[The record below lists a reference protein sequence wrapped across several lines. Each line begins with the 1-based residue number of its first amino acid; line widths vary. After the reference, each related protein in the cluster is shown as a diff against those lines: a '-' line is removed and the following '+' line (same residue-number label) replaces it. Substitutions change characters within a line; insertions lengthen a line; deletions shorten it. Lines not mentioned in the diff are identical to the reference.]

1 MTNSQPTFPAP
12 PRDLPQRLN
21 PFNPYHYV
29 LLTYWVFCCPSA
41 FHHYLY
47 QGSPLVY
54 RSRGF
59 QRFWRGWRVPA
70 YRRLY
75 LMLPIALIVALLL
88 ALVGLWFYRQ
98 GMTAGHT
105 SWVNSVAISGNGQ
118 VMVTA
123 AGDRFERVQIV
134 SSDSTLKVWNLAEGK
149 ELHTLRGH
157 ETSINAV
164 DITTDGKIAVSGGRD
179 RTLKVWDLD
188 QGKTLK
194 TLTGHR
200 GWISNLA
207 ILPNQ
212 SQVISASVDNT
223 LKLWNLDTGE
233 NITTFSSHEKPV
245 LALALSQDGSQL
257 VSGSEDQTVKIWDIA
272 RGELQQTLRGH
283 QGWVN
288 QVVFTPDLPTSAPL
302 SDPTSAGLPS
312 ARFSDRRVISAA
324 TDQQIK
330 VWDLSLGQ
338 EMATLTGHTSTI
350 NALAVSADGHYLVSA
365 SADRTLKVWDLQN
378 NQLLHTLTGH
388 QGWVTDLALTPQ
400 GKIISGSS
408 DRTAKIWDLATGQ
421 LEHTLTGHQSW
432 VRTVS
437 ATPDGERVIS
447 TGFERFP
454 KLWAV
459 NTGTE
464 VPLAAL
470 RNQQFLFNF
479 VFASCASGAAM
490 AVVGAMAIVL
500 ALGFV
505 VAGGAGAF
513 AASLLITVGNS
524 LLLSGALILLDRF
537 RNNPSFREQF
547 SAEVLVIVLYL
558 LLGTMLGLTLGAA
571 SGLSG
576 RRGLGVF
583 SSLLFILVIGFASAV
598 VTITLFTA
606 AISIRGRVLPAV
618 STFRTVG
625 ILFNGMVAVGAFRL
639 PIYLGEFLWSLV
651 TWGRGKDHGI
661 LWDELLVFPLP
672 GGGLFLKK
680 QLQLDPLLGLEKCL
694 AVMINPWQ
702 RLIAQRILFDYLD
715 RHPSPIKLLYT
726 WLENPTLNN
735 YFYPPINSQDWQL
748 LSTKKQI
755 LLRELGHIA
764 HESEAGLIPLLTGW
778 QRRSKVTPLSQLCAL
793 LYTLNIFDPQKLGQ
807 KTGQKLDQF
816 SETSSY
822 LSHLS
827 TSIEPLPYPGG
838 PELNQ
843 AFHLLGEFLSYTTI
857 EDFQRLPPPEIT
869 NSLELDF
876 LDRIQ
881 QLLQIKTKIATLT
894 SPTNSPNSSQ
904 ALLSVIQALQA
915 RQSRPITTPEA
926 QLLAQVIQQW
936 QEIILSLG
944 ESADS

>member
-1 MTNSQPTFPAP
+1 MTNFQPTFPKS

-59 QRFWRGWRVPA
+59 QRFWRGWGVPA

-134 SSDSTLKVWNLAEGK
+134 SSDSTLKVWNLSEGK

-179 RTLKVWDLD
+179 RTLKVWDLNR
-188 QGKTLK
+188 GKNLK

-200 GWISNLA
+200 GWISKLA

-212 SQVISASVDNT
+212 SQVISGSVDNT

-257 VSGSEDQTVKIWDIA
+257 VSGSEDQTVKIWDLV

-288 QVVFTPDLPTSAPL
+288 QVVFTPTGL
-302 SDPTSAGLPS
+302 SN
-312 ARFSDRRVISAA
+312 RRVISAA

-350 NALAVSADGHYLVSA
+350 NALAVSTDGNYLVSA
-365 SADRTLKVWDLQN
+365 SSDRTLKVWDLQN

-408 DRTAKIWDLATGQ
+408 DRTAKIWDLATGR

-459 NTGTE
+459 NSGTE

-479 VFASCASGAAM
+479 VFASCASGAGM

-505 VAGGAGAF
+505 IASGVGTFG
-513 AASLLITVGNS
+513 ASLLITMGNS

-547 SAEVLVIVLYL
+547 SAEILIIVLYL

-583 SSLLFILVIGFASAV
+583 SSLLFTIVIGFASAV

-606 AISIRGRVLPAV
+606 AISIRGRVLPAL

-625 ILFNGMVAVGAFRL
+625 ILFNCMVAVGAFRL
-639 PIYLGEFLWSLV
+639 PIYLGEFLWSLL

-680 QLQLDPLLGLEKCL
+680 QLQLNPLLGLEKCL

-702 RLIAQRILFDYLD
+702 RSIAQRILFDYLD

-726 WLENPTLNN
+726 WLENPALNN
-735 YFYPPINSQDWQL
+735 YFYPPINPQDWQL
-748 LSTKKQI
+748 LSTKKQV

-764 HESEAGLIPLLTGW
+764 ESEAGLIRLLTGW

-793 LYTLNIFDPQKLGQ
+793 LYTLNTSDTQKLGQ
-807 KTGQKLDQF
+807 IIDQALDF
-816 SETSSY
+816 SN
-822 LSHLS
+822 LSI
-827 TSIEPLPYPGG
+827 SILQRRGYANDPLPYPGG
-838 PELNQ
+838 QELTQ
-843 AFHLLGEFLSYTTI
+843 AFHLLGEFLTYTTM
-857 EDFQRLPPPEIT
+857 EDFQHLTSPEIT
-869 NSLELDF
+869 NSLALDF

-894 SPTNSPNSSQ
+894 NPTNSPNSLP

-915 RQSRPITTPEA
+915 QQSHPIATPEA

-944 ESADS
+944 ESAGS

>member
-1 MTNSQPTFPAP
+1 
-12 PRDLPQRLN
+12 
-21 PFNPYHYV
+21 
-29 LLTYWVFCCPSA
+29 
-41 FHHYLY
+41 
-47 QGSPLVY
+47 
-54 RSRGF
+54 
-59 QRFWRGWRVPA
+59 
-70 YRRLY
+70 
-75 LMLPIALIVALLL
+75 
-88 ALVGLWFYRQ
+88 
-98 GMTAGHT
+98 
-105 SWVNSVAISGNGQ
+105 
-118 VMVTA
+118 
-123 AGDRFERVQIV
+123 
-134 SSDSTLKVWNLAEGK
+134 
-149 ELHTLRGH
+149 
-157 ETSINAV
+157 
-164 DITTDGKIAVSGGRD
+164 
-179 RTLKVWDLD
+179 
-188 QGKTLK
+188 
-194 TLTGHR
+194 
-200 GWISNLA
+200 
-207 ILPNQ
+207 
-212 SQVISASVDNT
+212 
-223 LKLWNLDTGE
+223 
-233 NITTFSSHEKPV
+233 
-245 LALALSQDGSQL
+245 
-257 VSGSEDQTVKIWDIA
+257 
-272 RGELQQTLRGH
+272 
-283 QGWVN
+283 
-288 QVVFTPDLPTSAPL
+288 
-302 SDPTSAGLPS
+302 
-312 ARFSDRRVISAA
+312 
-324 TDQQIK
+324 
-330 VWDLSLGQ
+330 
-338 EMATLTGHTSTI
+338 
-350 NALAVSADGHYLVSA
+350 
-365 SADRTLKVWDLQN
+365 
-378 NQLLHTLTGH
+378 
-388 QGWVTDLALTPQ
+388 
-400 GKIISGSS
+400 
-408 DRTAKIWDLATGQ
+408 
-421 LEHTLTGHQSW
+421 
-432 VRTVS
+432 
-437 ATPDGERVIS
+437 
-447 TGFERFP
+447 
-454 KLWAV
+454 
-459 NTGTE
+459 
-464 VPLAAL
+464 
-470 RNQQFLFNF
+470 
-479 VFASCASGAAM
+479 
-490 AVVGAMAIVL
+490 
-500 ALGFV
+500 
-505 VAGGAGAF
+505 
-513 AASLLITVGNS
+513 
-524 LLLSGALILLDRF
+524 
-537 RNNPSFREQF
+537 
-547 SAEVLVIVLYL
+547 
-558 LLGTMLGLTLGAA
+558 MLGLTLGAA

-702 RLIAQRILFDYLD
+702 RSIAQRILFDYLD

>member
-1 MTNSQPTFPAP
+1 MPNSQPTFPAP

-29 LLTYWVFCCPSA
+29 LLTYWVFCRPSV

-54 RSRGF
+54 RSQSF
-59 QRFWRGWRVPA
+59 QRFWRGWGVPA

-75 LMLPIALIVALLL
+75 LMLPIALIVALGL

-134 SSDSTLKVWNLAEGK
+134 SSDSTLKVWNLAEGR

-164 DITTDGKIAVSGGRD
+164 DVTTDGKIAVSGGRD

-188 QGKTLK
+188 RGRTLK

-212 SQVISASVDNT
+212 SQVISASVDRT

-233 NITTFSSHEKPV
+233 NITTFSSHDKPV
-245 LALALSQDGSQL
+245 LVLALSQDGSQL
-257 VSGSEDQTVKIWDIA
+257 VSGSEDQTVKIWDVA

-288 QVVFTPDLPTSAPL
+288 QVVFTPNLPTSAPL
-302 SDPTSAGLPS
+302 SDPTSAPLS
-312 ARFSDRRVISAA
+312 NRRVISAA

-338 EMATLTGHTSTI
+338 EIATLTGHTSTI
-350 NALAVSADGHYLVSA
+350 NALAVSDDGHYLVSA
-365 SADRTLKVWDLQN
+365 SSDRTLKVWDLQK

-408 DRTAKIWDLATGQ
+408 DRTAKIWDLATGK

-432 VRTVS
+432 IRTVS

-464 VPLAAL
+464 VPLVAL
-470 RNQQFLFNF
+470 RNQQFLFNV

-500 ALGFV
+500 ALGFII
-505 VAGGAGAF
+505 AGGMGAF

-547 SAEVLVIVLYL
+547 SAEVLIIVLYL

-583 SSLLFILVIGFASAV
+583 SSLLFTLVIGFAGAV

-625 ILFNGMVAVGAFRL
+625 ILFNSMVAVGAFRI

-661 LWDELLVFPLP
+661 LWDELLVFSLP

-702 RLIAQRILFDYLD
+702 RSIAQRILFDYLD

-726 WLENPTLNN
+726 WLEYPLLNE
-735 YFYPPINSQDWQL
+735 YFYPPINSPDWQL
-748 LSTKKQI
+748 LSTKKQV
-755 LLRELGHIA
+755 LLRALGHVTY
-764 HESEAGLIPLLTGW
+764 ESEAGLIRLFTSW
-778 QRRSKVTPLSQLCAL
+778 QRRSKVTPLSQFCAL
-793 LYTLNIFDPQKLGQ
+793 LYTLDTLNNLDIPD
-807 KTGQKLDQF
+807 TQKLDQK
-816 SETSSY
+816 SDQSSY
-822 LSHLS
+822 LPSYLSSLS
-827 TSIEPLPYPGG
+827 TSIAPLPYPGG
-838 PELNQ
+838 QEVTQ
-843 AFHLLGEFLSYTTI
+843 TFQLLGEFLSYTTL
-857 EDFQRLPPPEIT
+857 EDFQRPTPPEIT
-869 NSLELDF
+869 NSLDLDF
-876 LDRIQ
+876 LDRLQ
-881 QLLQIKTKIATLT
+881 QLLQIKTKIATLPSLT
-894 SPTNSPNSSQ
+894 DSPNFTP
-904 ALLSVIQALQA
+904 ALLSIIQALQSLRA
-915 RQSRPITTPEA
+915 PSIATPEA
-926 QLLAQVIQQW
+926 PLLAQIIQQW
-936 QEIILSLG
+936 QEILLSLTTIP
-944 ESADS
+944 SKDK

>member
-1 MTNSQPTFPAP
+1 MTNSQPTFPKP

-29 LLTYWVFCCPSA
+29 LLTYWVFCRPSA

-54 RSRGF
+54 RSSGF
-59 QRFWRGWRVPA
+59 QRFWRGWGVPA

-75 LMLPIALIVALLL
+75 LMLPIALIIALLL

-98 GMTAGHT
+98 GMTTGHT

-134 SSDSTLKVWNLAEGK
+134 SSDSTLKVWNLAEGR
-149 ELHTLRGH
+149 EVHTLRGH

-179 RTLKVWDLD
+179 RTLKVWDLAG
-188 QGKTLK
+188 GKTLK

-212 SQVISASVDNT
+212 SQVVSASVDRT

-233 NITTFSSHEKPV
+233 NITTFSSHEQPV
-245 LALALSQDGSQL
+245 LALALTQDGSQL
-257 VSGSEDQTVKIWDIA
+257 VSGSEDQTVKIWDVS
-272 RGELQQTLRGH
+272 RGELQQTLQGH

-288 QVVFTPDLPTSAPL
+288 QVVFTPDRL
-302 SDPTSAGLPS
+302 SE
-312 ARFSDRRVISAA
+312 RRVISAA

-330 VWDLSLGQ
+330 IWDLSLGQ
-338 EMATLTGHTSTI
+338 EIATLTGHTSTI
-350 NALAVSADGHYLVSA
+350 NALAVSADGNYLVSA
-365 SADRTLKVWDLQN
+365 SSDRTLKVWDLQQ
-378 NQLLHTLTGH
+378 NQLLYTLTGH
-388 QGWVTDLALTPQ
+388 QGWVTDLAITPQ

-408 DRTAKIWDLATGQ
+408 DRTAKIWDLATGK

-454 KLWAV
+454 KLWAM

-470 RNQQFLFNF
+470 RNQQFLFNL

-490 AVVGAMAIVL
+490 AVVGAIAIVL

-505 VAGGAGAF
+505 IAGGVGAF

-576 RRGLGVF
+576 RRGLSVF
-583 SSLLFILVIGFASAV
+583 SSLLFTLVIGFAGAV

-639 PIYLGEFLWSLV
+639 PIYLGEFLWSLA

-702 RLIAQRILFDYLD
+702 RSIAQRILFDYLD
-715 RHPSPIKLLYT
+715 RHPSPLKLLYT
-726 WLENPTLNN
+726 WLENPLLNE
-735 YFYPPINSQDWQL
+735 YFYPPINSPDWQL
-748 LSTKKQI
+748 LSSKKQV
-755 LLRELGHIA
+755 LLRELGHTT
-764 HESEAGLIPLLTGW
+764 HESETGLIRLLTSW

-793 LYTLNIFDPQKLGQ
+793 LYTLDIQD
-807 KTGQKLDQF
+807 TQKLDQF
-816 SETSSY
+816 PEIHSH
-822 LSHLS
+822 LSNLS
-827 TSIEPLPYPGG
+827 TSILQRGGYANELLSYPGG
-838 PELNQ
+838 QELTQ
-843 AFHLLGEFLSYTTI
+843 GFHLLGEFLSYTTL
-857 EDFQRLPPPEIT
+857 EDFQRPTLPEIT

-876 LDRIQ
+876 LDRLQ

-894 SPTNSPNSSQ
+894 NPPNSPP
-904 ALLSVIQALQA
+904 APLSIIQALQTL
-915 RQSRPITTPEA
+915 QSQPITTSEA

-936 QEIILSLG
+936 QEILLSQLTKLG
-944 ESADS
+944 